1 VEPAGFLN
9 HAKGSYFIVQSAKL
23 LNLERG
29 LTHEVGNH
37 VSRDCIITL
46 TDAVLAMVMILLVLE
61 IVVPCLSYSEAAV
74 ELPI

>member
-1 VEPAGFLN
+1 MEPAGLLN

-23 LNLERG
+23 NRERG

-37 VSRDCIITL
+37 VSRDCIITV

-61 IVVPCLSYSEAAV
+61 IVVP
-74 ELPI
+74 